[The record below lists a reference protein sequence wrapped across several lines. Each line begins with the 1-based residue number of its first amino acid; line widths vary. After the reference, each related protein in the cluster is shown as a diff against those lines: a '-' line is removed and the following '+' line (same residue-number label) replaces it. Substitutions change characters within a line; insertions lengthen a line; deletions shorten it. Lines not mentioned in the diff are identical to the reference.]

1 LPPVWAYRS
10 TSGQTDD
17 VTAEGTPTAPRI
29 LALMGS
35 GETAPTMVGTHRRLA
50 ALLSRGPAT
59 VRHDVTAALLDTP
72 YGFQENATELADRA
86 VRYFA
91 ESIDVDLHVAGLTR
105 FDTVDALELERGL
118 NILRASDYLFAGPG
132 SPTYALRQWASS
144 PVPDILNAK
153 LTDGGILVFASAAAL
168 TIGRRTVP
176 VYEIYKCGIEPH
188 WLEGLDVLGTIGI
201 NACVIPHFDNAEGG
215 HHDTRFCYLGE
226 RRLVALEAEL
236 PTDTWVLGID
246 EHTGLVID
254 LNAGRADVVGNGTVT
269 IRVEGRS
276 RALPTGTTIDLANL
290 IDPTGHTP
298 ASTMATATV
307 ASEPADAAPA
317 ETSLIAAAERI
328 TDDFAT
334 ALAERNGDAATRA
347 ALELETTMAAWAA
360 DPTMSDE
367 ADRARAL
374 LRSMISR
381 LGEAASTGLG
391 DPRDIVAPL
400 VTALLDIRATARA
413 ERRFDLA
420 DLVRD
425 RMTQAGI
432 EVRDTPDGAEWD
444 LL

>member
-1 LPPVWAYRS
+1 
-10 TSGQTDD
+10 
-17 VTAEGTPTAPRI
+17 
-29 LALMGS
+29 
-35 GETAPTMVGTHRRLA
+35 MVGTHRRLA

-188 WLEGLDVLGTIGI
+188 WLEGLDVLGTFGI

-391 DPRDIVAPL
+391 DPRDIVTPL